1 MAGHAEFT
9 AEGVVV
15 MGGDAIEVRGFVSGP
30 PCPSFPV
37 HSHRPHWSL
46 QVREMPG
53 IGGGRGV
60 FARRAIKVGE
70 VVLEEAPLVR
80 ALPTHQKSEE
90 GTVRSTDEPL
100 HMQLTR
106 RVLQDPD
113 RDTLLGQMTV
123 LYPRAI
129 DDMDADVYKR
139 AKRHH
144 ADSVDKLVDQ
154 QRAAAP
160 PGLPPLG
167 KLDSASKG
175 LRPPMLACV
184 LTLRWTAASRGR
196 RAHCAAQSVL
206 QCVSGRYLHQKGHV
220 QSQLPS

>member
-1 MAGHAEFT
+1 MAGYAEFT
-9 AEGVVV
+9 ADGVVV
-15 MGGDAIEVRGFVSGP
+15 MGGDAIEVCGFMLACSGP
-30 PCPSFPV
+30 PCPSL
-37 HSHRPHWSL
+37 HCLMGR

-113 RDTLLGQMTV
+113 RDALLAQMTV

-154 QRAAAP
+154 QRAAP

-167 KLDSASKG
+167 KLDP
-175 LRPPMLACV
+175 R
-184 LTLRWTAASRGR
+184 
-196 RAHCAAQSVL
+196 
-206 QCVSGRYLHQKGHV
+206 QKSCGHLCSPV
-220 QSQLPS
+220 C